1 MFNRNPFLTSSS
13 RFGQAL
19 AWLVERR
26 LLLREERI
34 GVASTFRLNPT
45 RTADA
50 ERLLQDI
57 ESHAPATRADGD
69 NSVSPPDRSSD
80 RGPVHNPSDLMRKAL
95 AWVDAVLLR
104 YHRRNQ
110 PTGGDLPGLTRSH
123 ASVDTALST
132 RVVQPTTT
140 PLDPGDD
147 VDVAERDLN
156 SALEQAPDDDTLA
169 ALYRRLALTPLEFR
183 AVLLCL
189 APDVDAKYQGVY
201 GVLNDDLGR
210 RTATLGV
217 LCAVLGDPADVRCAL
232 AQSAAIPRWAL
243 TDHGAAFPY
252 ADQPLRLDAALLA
265 WLLADRDALLADQRL
280 SAVVRAD
287 AWRGAEWIAAAA
299 GPQIVSD
306 LLDELAAVDDYRWIV
321 LEDGDI
327 DGSRAAVEAA
337 STEIGRRLVRLE
349 LRVANPADAAEIAVR
364 ATRASRADERR
375 PRPGCRRSR
384 AGGSAQARSTRG
396 CTPSLRQ
403 RRPAFSSFPTCSSSS
418 VSSPTSRFV

>member
-1 MFNRNPFLTSSS
+1 M
-13 RFGQAL
+13 
-19 AWLVERR
+19 
-26 LLLREERI
+26 
-34 GVASTFRLNPT
+34 
-45 RTADA
+45 
-50 ERLLQDI
+50 
-57 ESHAPATRADGD
+57 
-69 NSVSPPDRSSD
+69 
-80 RGPVHNPSDLMRKAL
+80 
-95 AWVDAVLLR
+95 
-104 YHRRNQ
+104 
-110 PTGGDLPGLTRSH
+110 
-123 ASVDTALST
+123 
-132 RVVQPTTT
+132 
-140 PLDPGDD
+140 
-147 VDVAERDLN
+147 
-156 SALEQAPDDDTLA
+156 
-169 ALYRRLALTPLEFR
+169 
-183 AVLLCL
+183 CL

-280 SAVVRAD
+280 SAVLRAD
-287 AWRGAEWIAAAA
+287 AWRGAEWIASAA

-306 LLDELAAVDDYRWIV
+306 LLDALAAENDYRWIV

-364 ATRASRADERR
+364 ATRASRLMNGVLALDAGAVGQSDDERAR
-375 PRPGCRRSR
+375 HVDARLRCDR
-384 AGGSAQARSTRG
+384 GGRH
-396 CTPSLRQ
+396 L
-403 RRPAFSSFPTCSSSS
+403 SSFPTSRSSS
-418 VSSPTSRFV
+418 VSSPTSPLV